1 MIERLYLSTVLL
13 VAAVIW
19 GIFLILDG
27 VAVSISWLHHLSVVT
42 GILLILLAAFDL
54 FLWRIRV
61 LSSWFV
67 KRPVLNGTWRAE
79 LRSDWRDPKT
89 GEIIGPISAFMVVRQ
104 TFSQRV
110 F

>member
-42 GILLILLAAFDL
+42 GSD
-54 FLWRIRV
+54 R
-61 LSSWFV
+61 
-67 KRPVLNGTWRAE
+67 E
-79 LRSDWRDPKT
+79 LVEGQPT
-89 GEIIGPISAFMVVRQ
+89 
-104 TFSQRV
+104 
-110 F
+110 